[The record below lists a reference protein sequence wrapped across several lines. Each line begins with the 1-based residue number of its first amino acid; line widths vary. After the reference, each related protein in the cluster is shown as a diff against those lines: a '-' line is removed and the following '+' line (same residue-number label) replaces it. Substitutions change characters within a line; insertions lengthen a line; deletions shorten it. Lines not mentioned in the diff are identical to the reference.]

1 MSVAQPPAFR
11 TLLFVWNEKYAGG
24 GFFFLFLLGPLDVF
38 PSCRPRLSIT
48 CRFAPQWVYERR
60 SSRWGFYLGSRFNT
74 QQSTPKIDS
83 TFKMPQTPVRCG
95 FKVQNGSTTQLGWI
109 KKKEINILSSPSL
122 QLCPPMCFYLCSK
135 WCLQCLV
142 SPLREVFFSFPP
154 FLPPCC
160 VVTSEELPRENTLCQ
175 PAVRQAH
182 KQDHLAI
189 ISSQAQI
196 CAAKQ
201 TFIRKNGRW
210 GKNGTGG
217 GRFGREGW
225 GGDGGC
231 WG

>member
-109 KKKEINILSSPSL
+109 KKKGNKHSVLPFPATLPADVLLFVQQVMSAVPCVTLKRGFFFLSSFFAAL
-122 QLCPPMCFYLCSK
+122 LCGHK
-135 WCLQCLV
+135 W
-142 SPLREVFFSFPP
+142 RI
-154 FLPPCC
+154 
-160 VVTSEELPRENTLCQ
+160 T
-175 PAVRQAH
+175 
-182 KQDHLAI
+182 
-189 ISSQAQI
+189 
-196 CAAKQ
+196 
-201 TFIRKNGRW
+201 
-210 GKNGTGG
+210 
-217 GRFGREGW
+217 
-225 GGDGGC
+225 
-231 WG
+231 